1 MWNANLKEQSE
12 VFTNFL
18 QSQSYVCSREFGSK
32 PFHVTVS
39 NSHQGYNEYSL
50 KKPPA
55 NGYFFVFLFG
65 PLCTWDMFH
74 DTTMKKNGLYVFLPA
89 TSEPTQYCGSRQ
101 ELIFLLKKKKKEC
114 FGQGPVSEL
123 PYGTVEWI
131 FLRLELGLSSSNN
144 NWINPVGIQ
153 AHHRRKTPLR

>member
-1 MWNANLKEQSE
+1 MKLLFKNKTWLWFRFRFYFHSNVKKFQFWPSNSGIKVKYSDYFFPFSVLRFKTNKIVKCEMLISKKQSE
-12 VFTNFL
+12 VCTNFL

-32 PFHVTVS
+32 PFHVTVP

-65 PLCTWDMFH
+65 SLCTWDMFH

-89 TSEPTQYCGSRQ
+89 TSEPTQYCGGR
-101 ELIFLLKKKKKEC
+101 
-114 FGQGPVSEL
+114 
-123 PYGTVEWI
+123 
-131 FLRLELGLSSSNN
+131 
-144 NWINPVGIQ
+144 
-153 AHHRRKTPLR
+153 